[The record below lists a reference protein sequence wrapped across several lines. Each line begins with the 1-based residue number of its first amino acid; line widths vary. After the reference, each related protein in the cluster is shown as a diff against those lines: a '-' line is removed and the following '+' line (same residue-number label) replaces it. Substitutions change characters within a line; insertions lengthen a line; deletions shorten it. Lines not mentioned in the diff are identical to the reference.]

1 MFNNHISGVVN
12 ALLMN
17 LTNAVDVRLN
27 GKIQELKTVGRG
39 YRTFLNSLEVQYCF
53 SMVVLINIHKL
64 ELETILIFFS
74 VSLPQMSGSGFS
86 VPV

>member
-17 LTNAVDVRLN
+17 LTNAMDLRLN

-39 YRTFLNSLEVQYCF
+39 YRTFLNSLEVQSCF
-53 SMVVLINIHKL
+53 SMVVLIYIHKL
-64 ELETILIFFS
+64 ELEPILILLS
-74 VSLPQMSGSGFS
+74 RSLPQMSGSGF
-86 VPV
+86 